1 LVCNNNLIDSLVW
14 NFSVPENIL
23 LDGEIVKMDL
33 DEIKKQSNT
42 EKISLSDLLQA
53 EIDYNRLNEIINKN
67 FTQKIKIQ
75 KS

>member
-33 DEIKKQSNT
+33 DEIKKQNNT
-42 EKISLSDLLQA
+42 EKISLSDFLQA
-53 EIDYNRLNEIINKN
+53 EIDYNRLG
-67 FTQKIKIQ
+67 
-75 KS
+75 